1 MTDTQMFD
9 PSKIILNKTKEKNDF
24 YKILYNNKRLS
35 LELEDII
42 IVMVKLLIFLTLQD
56 NYQ

>member
-35 LELEDII
+35 LS
-42 IVMVKLLIFLTLQD
+42 
-56 NYQ
+56 